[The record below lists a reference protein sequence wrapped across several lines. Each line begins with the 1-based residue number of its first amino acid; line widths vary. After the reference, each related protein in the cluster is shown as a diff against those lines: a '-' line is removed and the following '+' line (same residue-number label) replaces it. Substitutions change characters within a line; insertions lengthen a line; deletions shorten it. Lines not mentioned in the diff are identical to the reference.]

1 LKTSCLT
8 DLSLFSTSCGSI
20 SYFTDQNPIVRNNV
34 YLKFDQGSEL
44 YGSSIRI
51 PIACKFQAGL
61 PGIAPVSNSDDDDD
75 DDDDDITLERIG
87 GGDND
92 DQDYS
97 DNYDSVSNEREVKL
111 LPKIFDV

>member
-1 LKTSCLT
+1 
-8 DLSLFSTSCGSI
+8 
-20 SYFTDQNPIVRNNV
+20 V

-61 PGIAPVSNSDDDDD
+61 PGISPVSSSDDDE

-111 LPKIFDV
+111 LPKKFFSFNYCVKQRFPTFFRSCASNQKE